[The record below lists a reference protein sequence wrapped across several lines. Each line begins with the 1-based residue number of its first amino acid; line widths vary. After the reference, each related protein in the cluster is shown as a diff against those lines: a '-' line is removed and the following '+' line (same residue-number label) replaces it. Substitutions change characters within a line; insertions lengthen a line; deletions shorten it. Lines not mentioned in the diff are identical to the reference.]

1 MTCLSTKRQST
12 AYVDGRL
19 REREQSRIKAHLRE
33 CDSCAAYI
41 HEIRCLRSNLQS
53 LPTPPPSSGLEVRLR
68 IIASRE
74 KQALVQT
81 RGSRLLL
88 FWQKWK
94 FRIDELMRPLTIP
107 ATGGLLSSI
116 LLFATLAL
124 TITTTSRGVTYDVP
138 VLYADQNGQNLVPI
152 SINSDVILNISLDGK
167 GHIQEYRVS
176 DGAAWVSGDPS
187 RLIYKN
193 IAMPQFPS
201 VLTIAHPVTGDISI
215 KLTPLVFRQ

>member
-1 MTCLSTKRQST
+1 
-12 AYVDGRL
+12 
-19 REREQSRIKAHLRE
+19 
-33 CDSCAAYI
+33 
-41 HEIRCLRSNLQS
+41 LRSNLQS